1 MDDKKRRRALTDAD
15 RSIIRKRNQEHPSGT
30 TRKSFLQKT
39 ALNWSTELR
48 DQIAQLPIER
58 LLPLDKFL
66 NLEDETIVDKD
77 GDIFAA
83 VVECYSVDQPDEEE
97 ESSDKEEVKQ
107 IKDAEALR
115 MVERLKVWKL

>member
-1 MDDKKRRRALTDAD
+1 M
-15 RSIIRKRNQEHPSGT
+15 
-30 TRKSFLQKT
+30 QKT

-77 GDIFAA
+77 GDVFAA